1 MQAFLYLNCLCV
13 IYFQIYIFFL
23 SPVFYVLDPEND
35 KGHVQADVGSLS
47 VQFCVYIKSYFK
59 YMFLCVGRE
68 CILSVS
74 MFPVNSNRICGERFF

>member
-35 KGHVQADVGSLS
+35 KKRTYKQILEAYLYSFVYTSNPTYVS
-47 VQFCVYIKSYFK
+47 V
-59 YMFLCVGRE
+59 
-68 CILSVS
+68 
-74 MFPVNSNRICGERFF
+74 CGEGMYFECVCVSC

>member
-13 IYFQIYIFFL
+13 IYIQIYIFFL

-35 KGHVQADVGSLS
+35 KGNVQADICTVLCIY
-47 VQFCVYIKSYFK
+47 QILL
-59 YMFLCVGRE
+59 MFLCVGRE

-74 MFPVNSNRICGERFF
+74 VFPVNSNRICGERFF